1 MAAHAAET
9 RCLPAARPEQL
20 REYLSCQVT
29 LASQQRELAQIM
41 RSLHAAQREL
51 LHARRREAEFLCRR
65 SAELAAQSRRVLQY
79 QDDLRRFLLRRRI
92 ALRACRENP
101 GA

>member
-1 MAAHAAET
+1 MAAN
-9 RCLPAARPEQL
+9 AARARHLPSARLEQL

-41 RSLHAAQREL
+41 RTLHTAQREL
-51 LHARRREAEFLCRR
+51 LHARRVEAEDLCRR
-65 SAELAAQSRRVLQY
+65 SAELAAQSRQVLRY

-92 ALRACRENP
+92 ALRANRERT